1 MCSHLWISFNYLFSL
16 KNSPPCQDLNPGP
29 PQYLADM
36 LPTELSLLGLFTLIK
51 KLEWG
56 LKIITDHQLSA
67 MLTHTRC
74 INLRRLPALT
84 FIQHMYANSLTQIT
98 LARALAHLKQHGLFL
113 EGENHTT

>member
-1 MCSHLWISFNYLFSL
+1 MTQVDNKPVVICVHCCQIPIYFTDHHLW
-16 KNSPPCQDLNPGP
+16 
-29 PQYLADM
+29 
-36 LPTELSLLGLFTLIK
+36 
-51 KLEWG
+51 
-56 LKIITDHQLSA
+56 A